1 MPDELRDWREDL
13 YKPSG
18 GAKDV
23 RPDKRLYNDVLY
35 SSVEAMEEA
44 KKRDAEERRQKVMQH
59 IAAKYTA
66 NGQGS

>member
-1 MPDELRDWREDL
+1 MPDDLRDWREDL

-23 RPDKRLYNDVLY
+23 RPDRRMYNNVLY

-44 KKRDAEERRQKVMQH
+44 KKRDAEERSKRVQDF
-59 IAAKYTA
+59 IAAKYA
-66 NGQGS
+66 GI